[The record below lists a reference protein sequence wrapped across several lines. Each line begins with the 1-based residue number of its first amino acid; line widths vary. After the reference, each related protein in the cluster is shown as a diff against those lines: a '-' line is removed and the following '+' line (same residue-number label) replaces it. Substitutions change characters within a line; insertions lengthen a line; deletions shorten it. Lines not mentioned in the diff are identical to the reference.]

1 MKFLVTNY
9 LDLEDF
15 PFADLFEGVEQ
26 CYEVLGDPL
35 KEYCAKFKGVTI
47 RGKVMEGAH
56 LEGEGIF
63 IGKDSVV
70 EPGAYIKGPCV
81 IGDHVEV
88 RHGAY
93 LRGNVVVGNHA
104 VVGHATEVKNSVFL
118 SHAKAGHFAYVG
130 DSVLGHN
137 VNLGAGTK
145 LANLKII
152 PSNIVL
158 RCDGEKIVTKYRK
171 MGAILGNGVEIGCN
185 AVTSPGTILAPG
197 SMVYPA
203 IGIRGAF
210 RDKRIFRESNMTG
223 RGEGP
228 KSS

>member
-1 MKFLVTNY
+1 MQESTPRTHKLTTN
-9 LDLEDF
+9 
-15 PFADLFEGVEQ
+15 Q
-26 CYEVLGDPL
+26 
-35 KEYCAKFKGVTI
+35 K
-47 RGKVMEGAH
+47 
-56 LEGEGIF
+56 
-63 IGKDSVV
+63 
-70 EPGAYIKGPCV
+70 
-81 IGDHVEV
+81 
-88 RHGAY
+88 

-171 MGAILGNGVEIGCN
+171 MGAILGDIQITLLINI
-185 AVTSPGTILAPG
+185 
-197 SMVYPA
+197 
-203 IGIRGAF
+203 
-210 RDKRIFRESNMTG
+210 
-223 RGEGP
+223 
-228 KSS
+228 